1 MNTAKACGIH
11 LGVVMV
17 ASEEGAKKENWFLVN
32 SPFMQ
37 DYMTKHL
44 GSEKILLY
52 QIHQALC
59 ISEQRSEDVVV
70 VRACLRPGTC
80 YILVLM
86 ELRCICRMDT
96 QGDKSLLDA

>member
-17 ASEEGAKKENWFLVN
+17 ASEEGAKKENQFLVH

-37 DYMTKHL
+37 EYMTMHL
-44 GSEKILLY
+44 GSEKTLLS

-59 ISEQRSEDVVV
+59 ISEQRSEDIVV
-70 VRACLRPGTC
+70 P
-80 YILVLM
+80 
-86 ELRCICRMDT
+86 
-96 QGDKSLLDA
+96 QQ

>member
-17 ASEEGAKKENWFLVN
+17 AAVEGAKKENQFLVN

-37 DYMTKHL
+37 EYMMKHL
-44 GSEKILLY
+44 GLEKILLS

-59 ISEQRSEDVVV
+59 ISEQRSEDFVV
-70 VRACLRPGTC
+70 P
-80 YILVLM
+80 
-86 ELRCICRMDT
+86 
-96 QGDKSLLDA
+96 QQ